1 MTNDTPPR
9 ACLADFGFMAMVLNP
24 GNPMSSSATLEGGT
38 KMFMSPELLVPSKF
52 GFKDSIPTP
61 QADIYA
67 FGMVIFQV
75 CLENH
80 RCGPSTQTFQI
91 LTGGLPF
98 YVMRET
104 ELVCLVVEGLRP
116 KEPENASAIGFSDS
130 LWDFVQRCWHGKIE
144 MRPQAADLVAH
155 LGRAAREW
163 NRPMPPHVEV
173 EGAISTPKG
182 PISGSTEHRKLE
194 GLIFP

>member
-1 MTNDTPPR
+1 MT
-9 ACLADFGFMAMVLNP
+9 MVLNP

-52 GFKDSIPTP
+52 GLKDSIPTP

-75 CLENH
+75 CRENH

-98 YVMRET
+98 HGMRET
-104 ELVCLVVEGLRP
+104 EMVCLVVEGLRP
-116 KEPENASAIGFSDS
+116 KEPGNASTIGFSDS
-130 LWDFVQRCWHGKIE
+130 LWDFVQRCWYGNMKL
-144 MRPQAADLVAH
+144 RPQVAELVAH
-155 LGRAAREW
+155 LGRTAREW

-173 EGAISTPKG
+173 GNVTST
-182 PISGSTEHRKLE
+182 SHNATSTLSEHGKSYNLVV
-194 GLIFP
+194 P